1 MFDTNFS
8 NLDLSIVVVYLS
20 FTVFIGIYVNR
31 HIHNSAGYLVGG
43 RATGTALNIA
53 TLIGTELGLVTVMY
67 AAADGFQGGFAYF
80 MTPLIWGVVT
90 LLIGVTG
97 FGVVRMRRLKLTTI
111 PEYFQRRYSRRV
123 RITAGTMC
131 FIAGVLNMSI
141 FPKMGAT
148 FITFATGNGD
158 VEDVESIIKII
169 TTVLIVLVLIYTM
182 LGGMVAVIVTDYM
195 QFVVLGLGLVL
206 GLFFCFS
213 LPELGWS
220 QVVNNW
226 HASKGDAAFDPL
238 TSSRYGLPYL
248 ILQAVVAVYATI
260 CWSPNATRCL
270 TTDSEET
277 TRRTYL
283 FASAGLFARFAIP
296 GLWGVLAFSYL
307 TLPGGPDGL
316 AEFFSLEAIAEDGSR
331 AAQGMPLLLGKIS
344 PSGFLGIIMAGLMA
358 AFMSTHDSYLLS
370 WASIASQD
378 IVAPLLGRELTNRQS
393 IWCTRAFIMIIG
405 VFLVIVGI
413 WFSLPDD
420 IWPYLFVTG
429 SIFLNGAAPALLG
442 GMYWRRASSTGAL
455 IGLLSGFGAIAALYD
470 KALQRQVAA
479 WCGFVDAQGVT
490 DATQVTA
497 YVNQATITLASC
509 VFSIVLFV
517 AGSLLFPDAESKF
530 DSSGVSET

>member
-1 MFDTNFS
+1 
-8 NLDLSIVVVYLS
+8 
-20 FTVFIGIYVNR
+20 
-31 HIHNSAGYLVGG
+31 
-43 RATGTALNIA
+43 
-53 TLIGTELGLVTVMY
+53 
-67 AAADGFQGGFAYF
+67 
-80 MTPLIWGVVT
+80 
-90 LLIGVTG
+90 
-97 FGVVRMRRLKLTTI
+97 
-111 PEYFQRRYSRRV
+111 
-123 RITAGTMC
+123 
-131 FIAGVLNMSI
+131 
-141 FPKMGAT
+141 
-148 FITFATGNGD
+148 
-158 VEDVESIIKII
+158 
-169 TTVLIVLVLIYTM
+169 M

-283 FASAGLFARFAIP
+283 FASTGLFARFAIP

-316 AEFFSLEAIAEDGSR
+316 AEFFSPEAVAEDGSR
-331 AAQGMPLLLGKIS
+331 AAQGMPLLLGKII

-358 AFMSTHDSYLLS
+358 AFMSTHDSYFLS

-455 IGLLSGFGAIAALYD
+455 IGLLSGFGAIVALYD
-470 KALQRQVAA
+470 QALQRQVAT

-509 VFSIVLFV
+509 VLSIMLFV
-517 AGSLLFPDAESKF
+517 VGSLLFPDAESKF